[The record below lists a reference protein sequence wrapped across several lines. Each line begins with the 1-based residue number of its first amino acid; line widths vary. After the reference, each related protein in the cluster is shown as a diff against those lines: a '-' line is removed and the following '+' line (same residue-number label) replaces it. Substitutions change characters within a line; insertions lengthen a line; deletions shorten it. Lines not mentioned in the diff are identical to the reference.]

1 MCFHLN
7 YWFPSGVTE
16 LSEPDTRE
24 LEVKAAL
31 AKSILDDVVVSSS
44 HEDEKVGRML
54 YSMSF
59 LTVGA
64 TIAFSSF
71 LGNRIGNVTYGVDL
85 MSVLFIAYL
94 IFLVAGTIMVLEAMS
109 PRLYI
114 GKRGASRGGSKVMTS
129 AELDSMHFFK
139 SISRKSKDDWMESF
153 RSATVAELLERERE
167 QALQQAH
174 FLSRKVTEKIEYIRK
189 AKWIMLFAA
198 LSFLAMTAIGVLS
211 YI

>member
-1 MCFHLN
+1 M
-7 YWFPSGVTE
+7 
-16 LSEPDTRE
+16 SETSIHE
-24 LEVKAAL
+24 LETKAAL
-31 AKSILDDVVVSSS
+31 AKSILDDVVESSS

-71 LGNRIGNVTYGVDL
+71 LGNRIGNATYGLDL
-85 MSVLFIAYL
+85 MSVLFLAYL
-94 IFLVAGTIMVLEAMS
+94 VFLVAGTIMVLEAMS

-114 GKRGASRGGSKVMTS
+114 RRQHVASVNGSPMTS
-129 AELDSMHFFK
+129 ASLDSTHFFK
-139 SISRKSKDDWMESF
+139 SIARKGQKEWVDSF
-153 RSATVAELLERERE
+153 RAASVSDLLEQERD

-174 FLSRKVTEKIEYIRK
+174 FLARKVTEKIEYIRK

-198 LSFLAMTAIGVLS
+198 LSFVAMATVGVLS